1 MERTDL
7 GRITAF
13 TDGVMAVAITL
24 LVLNLEVPD
33 VPNDELGERLV
44 DLLGSVAAYV
54 LSFALVGRFWVI
66 HHNLFE
72 TLHRFDGTLMALNLA
87 FLASIVIVPFS
98 TDLFDHYNTEPLAVA
113 VFGFVMSL
121 AALAHWTM
129 TAYSVRLGLVHERHI
144 ERTAPFG
151 SSVALGFTGIL
162 LLSVPVAFVSVYA
175 AQAMWLSTI
184 VLRYPL
190 RRLTGRTSSS

>member
-44 DLLGSVAAYV
+44 DLLGSVGAYL

-98 TDLFDHYNTEPLAVA
+98 TDLFDHYSKEPLAVA

-129 TAYSVRLGLVHERHI
+129 TAYSVRHGLVHERHI

-151 SSVALGFTGIL
+151 SSVALGFTGIF